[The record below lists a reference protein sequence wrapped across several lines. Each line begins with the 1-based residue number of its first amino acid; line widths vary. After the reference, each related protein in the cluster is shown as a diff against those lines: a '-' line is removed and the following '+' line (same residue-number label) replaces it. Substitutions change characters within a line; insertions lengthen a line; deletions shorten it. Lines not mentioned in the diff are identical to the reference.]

1 LGVLENDIPILRDKR
16 RVCWEPRIME
26 MTDIAFSLLFGIGAL
41 TVGKW
46 FAIGILAFRKRIKK
60 LSTKHD
66 ALHAKAE
73 VSE

>member
-1 LGVLENDIPILRDKR
+1 MKIFKALK
-16 RVCWEPRIME
+16 
-26 MTDIAFSLLFGIGAL
+26 LL
-41 TVGKW
+41 
-46 FAIGILAFRKRIKK
+46 KRIKK